1 MLYNGSLAA
10 DGSRDE
16 IFADRRLAK
25 LVGIRPPEIFAMG
38 RALDERARCY
48 TVEEFVECF
57 GNGGQ

>member
-1 MLYNGSLAA
+1 M
-10 DGSRDE
+10 SRDE